1 MAAKL
6 AASDFLRSRT
16 PDSERIVIAINKV
29 ENLTSDIIPESD
41 QWWMMAHVRDAQGIR
56 TLSEQKNIRVV
67 IPAEILRKA
76 KKSKELPE
84 EAALARSPTHEMSAT
99 FRSATRNKRLDRTDA
114 YLCEYRI
121 TSIKDGSLEWAD
133 SFEFKKVAFGRSYD

>member
-1 MAAKL
+1 SCVLCLCAAILPSCESAPQSSTLSVDDLQATTSEMAAKL

-41 QWWMMAHVRDAQGIR
+41 QWWMMARVRDAQGIR

-67 IPAEILRKA
+67 IPAEFLRKA
-76 KKSKELPE
+76 KKSKELP
-84 EAALARSPTHEMSAT
+84 
-99 FRSATRNKRLDRTDA
+99 
-114 YLCEYRI
+114 
-121 TSIKDGSLEWAD
+121 
-133 SFEFKKVAFGRSYD
+133 